1 MFIQTCGR
9 SLSIF
14 SQLVKLFRAHQN
26 MLCWEQNLIW
36 AVTWSKQNLVLDVI
50 VSRDVSLL
58 YEDSEGFD
66 FVWLNVLVRTVWA
79 TSRMFKRCVRIL
91 NPSMVFLEH
100 FSEDSWHGSCSE
112 AVVWVQVM
120 VMCSICQLSVVW
132 EQPNL
137 PQISQTPRAAAS
149 FPNPLLWGIYLHR
162 TPANIKCICCPL
174 AAFFSHSH
182 SHTHLNTWVCVMLTA
197 SRSAEA
203 SCFIYDSSNTFF

>member
-26 MLCWEQNLIW
+26 MLRCEQNLIW
-36 AVTWSKQNLVLDVI
+36 AVTWSEQNLVLDVI

-79 TSRMFKRCVRIL
+79 TSRMFKRCVHIL

-112 AVVWVQVM
+112 AVVRVQVM

-132 EQPNL
+132 EHHKPPTNQPNSSSCCFL
-137 PQISQTPRAAAS
+137 PQPTAVRDLPTPHSSEHQMHLLSLSS
-149 FPNPLLWGIYLHR
+149 FLLPLSL
-162 TPANIKCICCPL
+162 T
-174 AAFFSHSH
+174 
-182 SHTHLNTWVCVMLTA
+182 HT
-197 SRSAEA
+197 S
-203 SCFIYDSSNTFF
+203 